1 MLLKQFIEDAIHSL
15 TGIYP
20 EDEAR
25 SMVMYYCAEVFGFPS
40 YQHITEPSTVVPEDL
55 LEMSLD
61 DMRRLADSEP
71 LQYVLGYT
79 EFCGRRFAVDE
90 RALIPRAETEVL
102 CQKAEEL
109 VTAARTRRAG
119 EATASDPV
127 RGFAAHPS
135 QPGGWAPPA
144 HDAAGGTPLGGSTSP
159 ASPASLRILDLCTGS
174 GCIAWTL
181 ALDLPGAQVVATDLS
196 QDALDLADSQFR
208 TSSGRQSRLPKGAVR
223 PQFVKAD
230 LLDVEATVAAAV
242 EAIAGEVP
250 PPSGVRPS
258 GSPHHPFGVV
268 PPLPC
273 RGWHVPQGE
282 DLPGSFDLLTANPP
296 YVMVAEKADMRQNV
310 LGWEPHMAIFAP
322 EEDPLVFHKA
332 IAEVAM
338 RVLVSGGCGIV
349 EINSEIPDETADVFT
364 AAGFEDIRI
373 IPDYFDRPRFISFRR
388 P

>member
-1 MLLKQFIEDAIHSL
+1 
-15 TGIYP
+15 
-20 EDEAR
+20 
-25 SMVMYYCAEVFGFPS
+25 MVMYYCTEVFGFPV
-40 YQHITEPSTVVPEDL
+40 YQHITEPSTEVPEDL
-55 LEMSLD
+55 LEMALD
-61 DMRRLADSEP
+61 DMRRLAASEP

-102 CQKAEEL
+102 CQKAEEM
-109 VTAARTRRAG
+109 AK
-119 EATASDPV
+119 
-127 RGFAAHPS
+127 
-135 QPGGWAPPA
+135 
-144 HDAAGGTPLGGSTSP
+144 DAK
-159 ASPASLRILDLCTGS
+159 RILDLCTGS

-208 TSSGRQSRLPKGAVR
+208 TASGRPSRLPKGALR
-223 PQFVKAD
+223 PRFVKAD
-230 LLDVEATVAAAV
+230 LLDTEATVAAA
-242 EAIAGEVP
+242 G
-250 PPSGVRPS
+250 
-258 GSPHHPFGVV
+258 
-268 PPLPC
+268 
-273 RGWHVPQGE
+273 
-282 DLPGSFDLLTANPP
+282 DSFNLLTANPP

-349 EINSEIPDETADVFT
+349 EINSEIPDQTAAVFT

>member
-1 MLLKQFIEDAIHSL
+1 
-15 TGIYP
+15 
-20 EDEAR
+20 
-25 SMVMYYCAEVFGFPS
+25 MVMYYCTEVFGFPV
-40 YQHITEPSTVVPEDL
+40 YQHITEPSTEVPEDL
-55 LEMSLD
+55 LEMALD
-61 DMRRLADSEP
+61 DMRRLAASEP

-102 CQKAEEL
+102 CQKAEEM
-109 VTAARTRRAG
+109 VRAV

-127 RGFAAHPS
+127 RGSAAHPS
-135 QPGGWAPPA
+135 QPGGWAPPSN
-144 HDAAGGTPLGGSTSP
+144 DAEGGTPLGGSTST
-159 ASPASLRILDLCTGS
+159 ASAPRILDLCTGS

-208 TSSGRQSRLPKGAVR
+208 TASGRPSLLPKGALR

-230 LLDVEATVAAAV
+230 LLDVEATVAAAAATV
-242 EAIAGEVP
+242 A
-250 PPSGVRPS
+250 RPC
-258 GSPHHPFGVV
+258 F
-268 PPLPC
+268 
-273 RGWHVPQGE
+273 E
-282 DLPGSFDLLTANPP
+282 LLTANPP
-296 YVMVAEKADMRQNV
+296 YVMVAEKVDMRQNV

-338 RVLVSGGCGIV
+338 CVLVSGGCGIV
-349 EINSEIPDETADVFT
+349 EINSEIPDRTAAVFT